1 MSHKLTQHGWVGFD
15 LVSSGTYLILL
26 RLMRILL
33 KLMRILLRLMRFGHK
48 WLSNWA
54 RCRRRHHSRLRRR
67 GQVDDLGLAD
77 GVGRALQSLRLT
89 VHLKERNSHRLSLSS
104 FA

>member
-33 KLMRILLRLMRFGHK
+33 KLMRIMLRLMRILLRLLRILLRLMRFGHK

-54 RCRRRHHSRLRRR
+54 RCRRRHHRRLRRR
-67 GQVDDLGLAD
+67 G
-77 GVGRALQSLRLT
+77 
-89 VHLKERNSHRLSLSS
+89 
-104 FA
+104 

>member
-33 KLMRILLRLMRFGHK
+33 KLMRIMLRLMRILLRLMRFGHK

-54 RCRRRHHSRLRRR
+54 RCRRRHHRRLRRR
-67 GQVDDLGLAD
+67 GRVDDLGLAD
-77 GVGRALQSLRLT
+77 GVGRALQSLRLP
-89 VHLKERNSHRLSLSS
+89 VHL
-104 FA
+104 